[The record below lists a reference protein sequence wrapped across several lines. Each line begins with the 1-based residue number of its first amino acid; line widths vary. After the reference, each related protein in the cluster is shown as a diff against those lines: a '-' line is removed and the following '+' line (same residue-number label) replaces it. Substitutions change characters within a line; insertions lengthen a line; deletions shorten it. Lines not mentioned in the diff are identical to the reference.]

1 MALIN
6 INYESKTLGMPVMIN
21 AIIPQGRGSYKT
33 LYLLHGMGGDYT
45 TWITKSRVA
54 DYVDNTDIAVIM
66 ISGDNKC
73 FVDNVHGRKYFTFL
87 TEELIETCTN
97 WFGLSCDRKDR
108 YIAGMS
114 MGGYGA
120 VHAALIKP
128 DVYGKVFSYSGL
140 LDIEKRFD
148 NPQGIN
154 TYQIFGD
161 RENLSDNRFDIMNC
175 LKEDNF
181 KTNVENYPEF
191 YIRCG
196 LYDQIL
202 PMSRQWNKYASD
214 AGLKVNYYETVQVS
228 TQGDTMLIVSENG
241 MGKRTDIDEY
251 TVQHRGGKGVKCY
264 KITEKT
270 GNVVGAKAVDDSREV
285 MLITTE
291 GIIIR
296 LQCSD
301 ISNLGRITSGVK
313 LINLDEGIKVATIA
327 KVRKQPADEDGKDA
341 EGFEEDTDKT
351 VESED

>member
-33 LYLLHGMGGDYT
+33 LYLFHGMGGDNT

-73 FVDNVHGRKYFTFL
+73 YVDNVHGRKYFTFL

-148 NPQGIN
+148 NTQGIN

-161 RENLSDNRFDIMNC
+161 RERLSDNRFDIMNC

-202 PMSRQWNKYASD
+202 PMSRQWNKYALDS
-214 AGLKVNYYETVQVS
+214 GLKVNYYETAGSHDFIFWDKCIHETVNIIKEQS
-228 TQGDTMLIVSENG
+228 YRME
-241 MGKRTDIDEY
+241 DIYGNSNEY
-251 TVQHRGGKGVKCY
+251 
-264 KITEKT
+264 
-270 GNVVGAKAVDDSREV
+270 
-285 MLITTE
+285 
-291 GIIIR
+291 
-296 LQCSD
+296 
-301 ISNLGRITSGVK
+301 
-313 LINLDEGIKVATIA
+313 
-327 KVRKQPADEDGKDA
+327 
-341 EGFEEDTDKT
+341 
-351 VESED
+351 

>member
-45 TWITKSRVA
+45 TWITKSRAA

-73 FVDNVHGRKYFTFL
+73 YVDNVHGRKYFTFL

-148 NPQGIN
+148 
-154 TYQIFGD
+154 
-161 RENLSDNRFDIMNC
+161 IMNC

-214 AGLKVNYYETVQVS
+214 AGLKVNYYETAGNHDFIFWDKCIHETVNIIKEQS
-228 TQGDTMLIVSENG
+228 YRME
-241 MGKRTDIDEY
+241 DIYGNSNEY
-251 TVQHRGGKGVKCY
+251 
-264 KITEKT
+264 
-270 GNVVGAKAVDDSREV
+270 
-285 MLITTE
+285 
-291 GIIIR
+291 
-296 LQCSD
+296 
-301 ISNLGRITSGVK
+301 
-313 LINLDEGIKVATIA
+313 
-327 KVRKQPADEDGKDA
+327 
-341 EGFEEDTDKT
+341 
-351 VESED
+351 

>member
-6 INYESKTLGMPVMIN
+6 INYESKILGMPVMIN
-21 AIIPQGRGSYKT
+21 AIIPQGRGNYKT

-73 FVDNVHGRKYFTFL
+73 YVDNVHGRKYFTFL

-161 RENLSDNRFDIMNC
+161 REN
-175 LKEDNF
+175 
-181 KTNVENYPEF
+181 Y
-191 YIRCG
+191 
-196 LYDQIL
+196 QIT
-202 PMSRQWNKYASD
+202 A
-214 AGLKVNYYETVQVS
+214 
-228 TQGDTMLIVSENG
+228 LI
-241 MGKRTDIDEY
+241 
-251 TVQHRGGKGVKCY
+251 
-264 KITEKT
+264 
-270 GNVVGAKAVDDSREV
+270 
-285 MLITTE
+285 
-291 GIIIR
+291 
-296 LQCSD
+296 
-301 ISNLGRITSGVK
+301 
-313 LINLDEGIKVATIA
+313 
-327 KVRKQPADEDGKDA
+327 
-341 EGFEEDTDKT
+341 
-351 VESED
+351 

>member
-73 FVDNVHGRKYFTFL
+73 YVDNVHGRKYFTFL

-140 LDIEKRFD
+140 LDLEK
-148 NPQGIN
+148 
-154 TYQIFGD
+154 
-161 RENLSDNRFDIMNC
+161 RFDIMNC
-175 LKEDNF
+175 LKENNF

-214 AGLKVNYYETVQVS
+214 AGLKVNYYETAGNHDFIFWDKCIHETVNIIKEQS
-228 TQGDTMLIVSENG
+228 YRME
-241 MGKRTDIDEY
+241 DIYGNSNEY
-251 TVQHRGGKGVKCY
+251 
-264 KITEKT
+264 
-270 GNVVGAKAVDDSREV
+270 
-285 MLITTE
+285 
-291 GIIIR
+291 
-296 LQCSD
+296 
-301 ISNLGRITSGVK
+301 
-313 LINLDEGIKVATIA
+313 
-327 KVRKQPADEDGKDA
+327 
-341 EGFEEDTDKT
+341 
-351 VESED
+351 

>member
-1 MALIN
+1 MKSNLKETATFIYVTVSFLAGDNMALIN

-21 AIIPQGRGSYKT
+21 AIIPQGRGNYKT

-87 TEELIETCTN
+87 TEELIKTCTN

-161 RENLSDNRFDIMNC
+161 REKLSDIRG
-175 LKEDNF
+175 EVSDNGWG
-181 KTNVENYPEF
+181 NQ
-191 YIRCG
+191 IRS
-196 LYDQIL
+196 YVMQ
-202 PMSRQWNKYASD
+202 PY
-214 AGLKVNYYETVQVS
+214 
-228 TQGDTMLIVSENG
+228 TMV
-241 MGKRTDIDEY
+241 KDHRTGE
-251 TVQHRGGKGVKCY
+251 
-264 KITEKT
+264 ET
-270 GNVVGAKAVDDSREV
+270 GNVQSV
-285 MLITTE
+285 MDGNLDAFMNAYLRWITTP
-291 GIIIR
+291 
-296 LQCSD
+296 Q
-301 ISNLGRITSGVK
+301 K
-313 LINLDEGIKVATIA
+313 A
-327 KVRKQPADEDGKDA
+327 
-341 EGFEEDTDKT
+341 
-351 VESED
+351 